1 MVKKLMKSIGE
12 YKKDSILAPVYV
24 SLEVVMEVLIPLLMA
39 NLIDYGIDGGNM
51 PYILKTGIILVVAAA
66 LSLFFGVAAGFKAA
80 SASAG
85 FAKNLRQRM
94 YDHVQTFSF
103 SNIDHFSTAS
113 IVTRLTTDVQNV
125 QNAYQMVIR
134 IAIRA
139 PIMLIF
145 SLAVSFSIDVSLS
158 LIFLASIP
166 LLGLGLWLVM
176 SRAHPIFE
184 RVFHTYDKLN
194 NVVQE
199 NLRGIR
205 VVKSF
210 VREDYETQKFKS
222 ISQVIYKDFS
232 KAEKTLGISYI
243 RH

>member
-103 SNIDHFSTAS
+103 SNIC
-113 IVTRLTTDVQNV
+113 
-125 QNAYQMVIR
+125 
-134 IAIRA
+134 
-139 PIMLIF
+139 
-145 SLAVSFSIDVSLS
+145 
-158 LIFLASIP
+158 
-166 LLGLGLWLVM
+166 LLYT
-176 SRAHPIFE
+176 SRC
-184 RVFHTYDKLN
+184 V
-194 NVVQE
+194 
-199 NLRGIR
+199 
-205 VVKSF
+205 
-210 VREDYETQKFKS
+210 
-222 ISQVIYKDFS
+222 
-232 KAEKTLGISYI
+232 
-243 RH
+243 